1 MNSDFGKDFFDK
13 EYVMELCQK
22 FINLYDLSNYVKEI
36 NIVDGYH
43 KKYCACYLPI
53 KQELNFYLK
62 SIYESFYKYIT
73 QYGIYTD
80 VKEQNRLYAHYLLQI
95 MLHEL
100 THVEQTKLSYDD
112 NYDSLHI
119 LVKEGIELGSRCPN
133 NLTIREKILYTCFY
147 NRILTEKNANC
158 NSIKCLIELNETG
171 DFLSKNELIAYK
183 NKLEKYLDYGYTNKS
198 AAENY
203 YILRGKQKEYK
214 KILFKENYDEYTR
227 KSWGMPLNF

>member
-1 MNSDFGKDFFDK
+1 MIFEEDFFNK
-13 EYVMELCQK
+13 EYLIELCK
-22 FINLYDLSNYVKEI
+22 NLINLYDLNDFVKEI
-36 NIVDGYH
+36 NIVNGYH
-43 KKYCACYLPI
+43 RKFCACYLPI

-73 QYGIYTD
+73 QYEINTD
-80 VKEQNRLYAHYLLQI
+80 IKKQDRLYAHYLLQI

-133 NLTIREKILYTCFY
+133 ALTIREKLLYSFFY
-147 NRILTEKNANC
+147 NNILTEKNANC
-158 NSIKCLIELNETG
+158 NSIKHIIELNEVE
-171 DFLSKNELIAYK
+171 DFLSKDELIFYK
-183 NKLEKYLDYGYTNKS
+183 NKLEKYLAYGYTNKS
-198 AAENY
+198 ASENY

-214 KILFKENYDEYTR
+214 KILFKENYDEYTK
-227 KSWGMPLNF
+227 KSWGMPLNV